1 MKVVLLKRCRF
12 SDDNETRDD
21 DDDVVTEPNFAL
33 SVVINSVVLSP
44 ISISI
49 SISITPTTSA
59 EYEYYYNTYQRERE
73 RERKADR
80 SSLLYRNVN
89 TISSRPPNK
98 ERVVVLCRFELFIL
112 FFPSLEKKSKTL
124 NI

>member
-1 MKVVLLKRCRF
+1 VKVVLLKRCRF

-73 RERKADR
+73 KQTEVPFFIVM
-80 SSLLYRNVN
+80 S
-89 TISSRPPNK
+89 TPF
-98 ERVVVLCRFELFIL
+98 RVVPRTKKESSFCADLSFLS
-112 FFPSLEKKSKTL
+112 FFFLLSKKSPKP
-124 NI
+124 

>member
-73 RERKADR
+73 REREKQTEVPFFIVM
-80 SSLLYRNVN
+80 S
-89 TISSRPPNK
+89 TPF
-98 ERVVVLCRFELFIL
+98 RVVPRTKKESSFCADLSFLS
-112 FFPSLEKKSKTL
+112 FFFLLSKKSQKP
-124 NI
+124 